1 MIFSLA
7 YIIQLIL
14 VFKGNKV
21 LGLLLILVVA
31 RSSHGKVRLL

>member
-1 MIFSLA
+1 MIVSLA

-21 LGLLLILVVA
+21 LALLLILVVA